1 MVPAKMRGAVA
12 RYLHLPESELGEVR
26 MVHRTLDCRRRNVLY
41 HCVVEV
47 GCGER
52 TPQLLT
58 HTVAQSESRESSL
71 SMPSPSNVSER
82 SELTQ
87 HSKLITQKVLSLPLT
102 PSHSLSL
109 PPKTVLIVGAG
120 PAGLFAALRCLQ
132 LGMKPV
138 IVERGKPVEERKY
151 DIARLAREKVVNPD
165 SNWCFGEGGAGT
177 YSDGKLYTRSTK
189 RGDVGAVLRTFVDHG
204 ADPDIMLEAH
214 AHIGTDRLSGIIA
227 NMRHTIEAAGGEYHF
242 NTRVTDLIVRDGR
255 VHGVV
260 TDAGEVTGA
269 AVILA
274 TGHSARDIYYMFQR
288 HGWLLEAKPFA
299 LGVRVEHPQELIN
312 EIQYHGKGYSKYL
325 PPAAYSLTTQV
336 YSSNNAITRS
346 SSQHGVFSFCMCPGG
361 VIVPAATADGQQVVN
376 GMSNSRRNSPFANSG
391 IAVTVDLKD
400 VATLNL
406 ELGTLNFE
414 PGTLNLKPGGMPSAL
429 PTTLNLKPGTLN
441 LEPETLNL
449 EPGTLNQSLPTLAF
463 QMQVEQ
469 IMFHAG
475 GDAIN
480 APAQRLV
487 DFLRRKASSTL
498 GKTGYMGDVVS
509 APLHELLPP
518 FVVDSLIQGFRDFDR
533 KMHGFITEDATLLAV
548 ESRTSSPVRIPR
560 DKETLQHPQ
569 LQGLYP
575 CGEGAGYAGGIV
587 SSALDGIRCVNNFAN
602 IG

>member
-1 MVPAKMRGAVA
+1 MVPAKLRGAVA
-12 RYLHLPESELGEVR
+12 RHLHQPEERLGAVR
-26 MVHRTLDCRRRNVLY
+26 LVRRTLDCRRRNVLY

-47 GCGER
+47 GDGER
-52 TPQLLT
+52 R
-58 HTVAQSESRESSL
+58 VESG
-71 SMPSPSNVSER
+71 ER
-82 SELTQ
+82 SSQLIT
-87 HSKLITQKVLSLPLT
+87 HNSKLTTQKV
-102 PSHSLSL
+102 
-109 PPKTVLIVGAG
+109 VIVGAG

-227 NMRHTIEAAGGEYHF
+227 GMRRTIEAAGGEYRF

-325 PPAAYSLTTQV
+325 PPAAYSLTTQ
-336 YSSNNAITRS
+336 ACG
-346 SSQHGVFSFCMCPGG
+346 HGVFSFCMCPGG

-406 ELGTLNFE
+406 E
-414 PGTLNLKPGGMPSAL
+414 PGGMPSAL
-429 PTTLNLKPGTLN
+429 PTTW
-441 LEPETLNL
+441 NL
-449 EPGTLNQSLPTLAF
+449 EPGTLNQSLTPDHSPLTTDHSPLNLEPETLNQSLSTLAF

-480 APAQRLV
+480 APSQRLV

-533 KMHGFITEDATLLAV
+533 KMHGFITEEATLLAV

-587 SSALDGIRCVNNFAN
+587 SSALDGIRCAEA
-602 IG
+602 ILRR

>member
-1 MVPAKMRGAVA
+1 MENKRIDIDLTPEECMVPAKLRGAVA
-12 RYLHLPESELGEVR
+12 RHLHLSEEALGEVR
-26 MVHRTLDCRRRNVLY
+26 VVRRTLDCRRRNVIY
-41 HCVVEV
+41 HATVEI
-47 GCGER
+47 GSHNEIDDD
-52 TPQLLT
+52 
-58 HTVAQSESRESSL
+58 A
-71 SMPSPSNVSER
+71 N
-82 SELTQ
+82 
-87 HSKLITQKVLSLPLT
+87 VLSLPLT

-189 RGDVGAVLRTFVDHG
+189 RGDVSAVLRTFVEHG

-242 NTRVTDLIVRDGR
+242 NTRVTDLVVKDGR
-255 VHGVV
+255 VYGVI
-260 TDAGEVTGA
+260 TEDGEIFGD

-312 EIQYHGKGYSKYL
+312 EIQYHGKGYSRYL

-336 YSSNNAITRS
+336 CG
-346 SSQHGVFSFCMCPGG
+346 HGVFSFCMCPGG

-400 VATLNL
+400 V
-406 ELGTLNFE
+406 
-414 PGTLNLKPGGMPSAL
+414 
-429 PTTLNLKPGTLN
+429 TTDHSTW
-441 LEPETLNL
+441 NL
-449 EPGTLNQSLPTLAF
+449 EPGTWNQSLTPDHYPLTTDHSPLSTLSF

-469 IMFHAG
+469 IMFRAG

-487 DFLRRKASSTL
+487 DFLRRKPSSTL

-587 SSALDGIRCVNNFAN
+587 SSALDGIRCVNNLAN

>member
-12 RYLHLPESELGEVR
+12 HHLHLPESELGEVR

-52 TPQLLT
+52 R
-58 HTVAQSESRESSL
+58 VECGERRVECG
-71 SMPSPSNVSER
+71 ER
-82 SELTQ
+82 SSQ
-87 HSKLITQKVLSLPLT
+87 LITQNSKLKTQKV
-102 PSHSLSL
+102 
-109 PPKTVLIVGAG
+109 VIVGAG

-227 NMRHTIEAAGGEYHF
+227 GMRRTIEAAGGEYRF
-242 NTRVTDLIVRDGR
+242 NTRVADLIVRDGR

-260 TDAGEVTGA
+260 TDAGEVTGS

-299 LGVRVEHPQELIN
+299 IGVRVEHPQELIN

-376 GMSNSRRNSPFANSG
+376 GMSNSRRCTSCCR
-391 IAVTVDLKD
+391 
-400 VATLNL
+400 
-406 ELGTLNFE
+406 
-414 PGTLNLKPGGMPSAL
+414 
-429 PTTLNLKPGTLN
+429 
-441 LEPETLNL
+441 
-449 EPGTLNQSLPTLAF
+449 
-463 QMQVEQ
+463 
-469 IMFHAG
+469 
-475 GDAIN
+475 
-480 APAQRLV
+480 RL
-487 DFLRRKASSTL
+487 SST
-498 GKTGYMGDVVS
+498 
-509 APLHELLPP
+509 A
-518 FVVDSLIQGFRDFDR
+518 
-533 KMHGFITEDATLLAV
+533 
-548 ESRTSSPVRIPR
+548 
-560 DKETLQHPQ
+560 
-569 LQGLYP
+569 
-575 CGEGAGYAGGIV
+575 
-587 SSALDGIRCVNNFAN
+587 
-602 IG
+602 

>member
-1 MVPAKMRGAVA
+1 MTEQIAKLLVVSMNTDMEPRRVELDLTPEECMVPAKMRGAVA
-12 RYLHLPESELGEVR
+12 HHLHLSESELGEVR
-26 MVHRTLDCRRRNVLY
+26 MVRRTLDCRRRNVIY
-41 HCVVEV
+41 HATVEI
-47 GCGER
+47 GSHNEIDDD
-52 TPQLLT
+52 
-58 HTVAQSESRESSL
+58 A
-71 SMPSPSNVSER
+71 N
-82 SELTQ
+82 
-87 HSKLITQKVLSLPLT
+87 VLSLPLT

-109 PPKTVLIVGAG
+109 PQKTVLIVGAG

-189 RGDVGAVLRTFVDHG
+189 RGDVSAVLRTFVAHG
-204 ADPDIMLEAH
+204 ADPDILLEAH

-227 NMRHTIEAAGGEYHF
+227 NMRRTIVDAGGEYHF
-242 NTRVTDLIVRDGR
+242 NTRVTDLIVKDGR
-255 VHGVV
+255 VLGVV
-260 TDAGEVTGA
+260 TDAGEVTGS

-274 TGHSARDIYYMFQR
+274 TGHSARDIYYMFQQ

-312 EIQYHGKGYSKYL
+312 EIQYHGKDYSRYL

-336 YSSNNAITRS
+336 YSSNNASTRP

-400 VATLNL
+400 VSTDHYPLSTAHYPLSTNHS
-406 ELGTLNFE
+406 
-414 PGTLNLKPGGMPSAL
+414 P
-429 PTTLNLKPGTLN
+429 LN
-441 LEPETLNL
+441 LEPETLN
-449 EPGTLNQSLPTLAF
+449 QSLSTLAF

-469 IMFHAG
+469 IMFRAG

-487 DFLRRKASSTL
+487 DFLRRKPSSTL

-533 KMHGFITEDATLLAV
+533 KMRGFITEEATLLAV

-587 SSALDGIRCVNNFAN
+587 SSALDGIRCVEA
-602 IG
+602 IPRK

>member
-1 MVPAKMRGAVA
+1 MLVVSMNTDMEPRRVELDLTPEECMVPAKMRGAVA
-12 RYLHLPESELGEVR
+12 HHLHLSESELGEVR
-26 MVHRTLDCRRRNVLY
+26 MVRRTLDCRRRNVLY

-52 TPQLLT
+52 R
-58 HTVAQSESRESSL
+58 VESG
-71 SMPSPSNVSER
+71 ER
-82 SELTQ
+82 SSQLVTQ
-87 HSKLITQKVLSLPLT
+87 NSKLKTQKV
-102 PSHSLSL
+102 
-109 PPKTVLIVGAG
+109 VIVGAG

-227 NMRHTIEAAGGEYHF
+227 NMRRTIVDAGGEYHF

-255 VHGVV
+255 VLGVV
-260 TDAGEVTGA
+260 TDAGEVTGS

-312 EIQYHGKGYSKYL
+312 EIQYHGKGYSRYL

-336 YSSNNAITRS
+336 YSSNNASTRP

-400 VATLNL
+400 VSTDHYPLSTNHS
-406 ELGTLNFE
+406 
-414 PGTLNLKPGGMPSAL
+414 P
-429 PTTLNLKPGTLN
+429 LN
-441 LEPETLNL
+441 LEPETLN
-449 EPGTLNQSLPTLAF
+449 QSLSTLSF

-469 IMFHAG
+469 RMFRAG

-487 DFLRRKASSTL
+487 DFLQRKTSSRL

-518 FVVDSLIQGFRDFDR
+518 FVVDSLIHGFRDFDR

-587 SSALDGIRCVNNFAN
+587 SSALDGIRCVEA
-602 IG
+602 IPRM

>member
-1 MVPAKMRGAVA
+1 MTEQIAKLLVVSMNTDMEPRRVELDLTPEECMVPAKMRGAVA
-12 RYLHLPESELGEVR
+12 RHLHLPESELGEVR
-26 MVHRTLDCRRRNVLY
+26 MVRRTLDCRRNVIY
-41 HCVVEV
+41 HATVEI
-47 GCGER
+47 GSHNEIDDD
-52 TPQLLT
+52 
-58 HTVAQSESRESSL
+58 A
-71 SMPSPSNVSER
+71 N
-82 SELTQ
+82 
-87 HSKLITQKVLSLPLT
+87 VLSLPLT

-189 RGDVGAVLRTFVDHG
+189 RGDVSAVLHTFVAHG
-204 ADPDIMLEAH
+204 ADPDILLEAH

-227 NMRHTIEAAGGEYHF
+227 NMRHTIVDAGGEYHF
-242 NTRVTDLIVRDGR
+242 NTRVTDLVVKDGR
-255 VHGVV
+255 VYGVI
-260 TDAGEVTGA
+260 TEDGEIFGD

-312 EIQYHGKGYSKYL
+312 EIQYHGKDYSKYL

-336 YSSNNAITRS
+336 CG
-346 SSQHGVFSFCMCPGG
+346 HGVFSFCMCPGG

-400 VATLNL
+400 VS
-406 ELGTLNFE
+406 
-414 PGTLNLKPGGMPSAL
+414 NLKPGGMPSAL
-429 PTTLNLKPGTLN
+429 PTTLLPDLRSRPASLMSKPGGMPSALPTTLN
-441 LEPETLNL
+441 F
-449 EPGTLNQSLPTLAF
+449 EPGTLNQSLSTLAF

-469 IMFHAG
+469 RMFRAG
-475 GDAIN
+475 GGAIN

-487 DFLRRKASSTL
+487 DFLQRKPSSTL

-533 KMHGFITEDATLLAV
+533 KMRGFITEDATLLAV

-587 SSALDGIRCVNNFAN
+587 SSALDGIRCVEA
-602 IG
+602 IPRR

>member
-12 RYLHLPESELGEVR
+12 RHLHQPESELGEVR
-26 MVHRTLDCRRRNVLY
+26 MVRRTLDCRRHNVIY
-41 HCVVEV
+41 HATVEI
-47 GCGER
+47 GR
-52 TPQLLT
+52 
-58 HTVAQSESRESSL
+58 H
-71 SMPSPSNVSER
+71 NV
-82 SELTQ
+82 
-87 HSKLITQKVLSLPLT
+87 IVDDANVLSLPLT

-227 NMRHTIEAAGGEYHF
+227 GMRRTIEAAGGEYRF
-242 NTRVTDLIVRDGR
+242 NTRVVDLIVRDGR

-260 TDAGEVTGA
+260 TDAGEVTGS

-325 PPAAYSLTTQV
+325 PPAAYSLTTQ
-336 YSSNNAITRS
+336 ACG
-346 SSQHGVFSFCMCPGG
+346 HGVFSFCMCPGG

-400 VATLNL
+400 VATAH
-406 ELGTLNFE
+406 
-414 PGTLNLKPGGMPSAL
+414 S
-429 PTTLNLKPGTLN
+429 TLN
-441 LEPETLNL
+441 LEPETLNQSL
-449 EPGTLNQSLPTLAF
+449 STDHYPLSTNHSPLNLEPETLNFEPGTNPSPLSTLAF
-463 QMQVEQ
+463 QMQVERR
-469 IMFHAG
+469 MFHAG

-480 APAQRLV
+480 APSQRLV

-587 SSALDGIRCVNNFAN
+587 SSALDGIRCVNNLAN

>member
-1 MVPAKMRGAVA
+1 MTEQIAKLLVVSMNTDMEPRRVELDLTPEECMVPAKMRGAVA
-12 RYLHLPESELGEVR
+12 RHLHLPESELGEVH
-26 MVHRTLDCRRRNVLY
+26 MVRRTLDCRRRRNVIY
-41 HCVVEV
+41 HATVEI
-47 GCGER
+47 GSHNEIDDD
-52 TPQLLT
+52 
-58 HTVAQSESRESSL
+58 A
-71 SMPSPSNVSER
+71 N
-82 SELTQ
+82 
-87 HSKLITQKVLSLPLT
+87 VLSLPLT

-189 RGDVGAVLRTFVDHG
+189 RGDVGAVLRTFVEHG
-204 ADPDIMLEAH
+204 ADPDILLEAH

-227 NMRHTIEAAGGEYHF
+227 NMRHTIVDAGGEYLF
-242 NTRVTDLIVRDGR
+242 NTRVTDLVVRDGR
-255 VHGVV
+255 VLGVV
-260 TDAGEVTGA
+260 TDAGEVTGS

-336 YSSNNAITRS
+336 CG
-346 SSQHGVFSFCMCPGG
+346 HGVFSFCMCPGG

-400 VATLNL
+400 VSTAHYPLTTAHCPL
-406 ELGTLNFE
+406 TTDHS
-414 PGTLNLKPGGMPSAL
+414 PL
-429 PTTLNLKPGTLN
+429 PTDHYPLTTNHYPLTPDHYPLSTAHS
-441 LEPETLNL
+441 TLNL

-469 IMFHAG
+469 IMFRAG

-487 DFLRRKASSTL
+487 DFLRRKPSSTL

-533 KMHGFITEDATLLAV
+533 KMRGFITEDATLLAV

-587 SSALDGIRCVNNFAN
+587 SSALDGIRCVEA
-602 IG
+602 IPRM